1 MSTGKSPAL
10 AKESK
15 GNIWP
20 QINCHLK
27 FLTGDPIAFNR
38 EKLSNRE
45 NVKQKSILEN
55 TRSKKQSEEGCAPKY
70 DAPSLLG
77 HFCPPLWQ
85 NWWEQQAGRQSQ
97 PQDKLFLQS
106 QEIYFAESRE
116 FTSTVWRPPLQLLS
130 VSEIAASQPSPLI
143 LAEEPWLKKGE
154 TISVKHFSTQPQHS
168 LCLFPFVSSLGTTEK
183 RLAPSSVL
191 PPIKYLHTRVRPPR
205 DLSQLNIPETK
216 YSRNR
221 AFSACKEALL
231 DFMLCYTFIGDSS
244 AFFE

>member
-1 MSTGKSPAL
+1 MMLP
-10 AKESK
+10 
-15 GNIWP
+15 
-20 QINCHLK
+20 
-27 FLTGDPIAFNR
+27 
-38 EKLSNRE
+38 
-45 NVKQKSILEN
+45 
-55 TRSKKQSEEGCAPKY
+55 
-70 DAPSLLG
+70 
-77 HFCPPLWQ
+77 
-85 NWWEQQAGRQSQ
+85 
-97 PQDKLFLQS
+97 LFLATSALHCGKIDESSRLGGKVSPKTSSACRARRFTLQK
-106 QEIYFAESRE
+106 AEMAE

-130 VSEIAASQPSPLI
+130 VSEIAASQPSPFV

-183 RLAPSSVL
+183 CLAPSSVL
-191 PPIKYLHTRVRPPR
+191 PPIKYLHTRVRSPQDP
-205 DLSQLNIPETK
+205 SQLNIPETK